1 MATDPEH
8 IEPPRLGTYLLQR
21 IYGRELYDEISGDML
36 EIYAD
41 RLQSHGKAYAS
52 LHYMIDA
59 VQSLRNYDL
68 RKKNNTTQNNSI
80 AMFRNYY
87 KITLRI
93 ITKNK
98 VYSGLNIMGLALGIA
113 AFIFIL
119 QYVTYENSYDK
130 FHSDHEN
137 IYRVRYKVYR
147 GEELNIDCAAAV
159 PRVGPFMKEKMSE
172 VIDFARAFPISGVI
186 STNNNEFREDRIHVA
201 DPAFLTIFDYP
212 MIQGDINTALN
223 EPNQVVITEEMAMKY
238 FGSTD
243 VVGRPLTFNSWFD
256 LSLQVS
262 GVTVNVPNNSHFKY
276 DFLVSYETLNNY
288 TREEDGTIP
297 SESGWGWY
305 DFNTYVLLRDG
316 TDPIAF
322 DEKFTEYMWEERGE
336 DFEEYNFRS
345 EFPLQKLTDIHLYS
359 NLLQESEPEEQGD
372 GQAVFFLTII
382 AFFILLIAWINYIN
396 LSTARSVERAKEVG
410 VRKTMGAYKNQLV
423 SQFLAEAI
431 ILNFLALI
439 VGLLIVFFG
448 ISYFNQLT
456 GSQLSL
462 DFLLSLNFWLV
473 AGGVFI
479 AGAGLSGLYP
489 AFILS
494 SFRPSDVLKGK
505 FSGNKAG
512 NTLRKVLVVF
522 QFAASVA
529 LITGTI
535 IVYQQLAHMRNAD
548 LGFDMTE
555 TLVVKG
561 PQVFGADSLYQNTVE
576 TFKTEMLK
584 NNEIEAM
591 TLSSNVPGDEI
602 FWTNG
607 IRRNGDTPDKN
618 KTIYIVGIDY
628 NYFST
633 YDIELVAGRNYNETF
648 STDTGSMILN
658 TAAIKDMGFE
668 SAEAAI
674 NQKVMFWG
682 YPKTIIGVVDDY
694 QQMSVKTAV
703 SPIIFP
709 LSLDQNS
716 FITLKLKTD
725 DYSQAFNIAQEQ
737 YSSFFPGN
745 PFDYFFLDDF
755 FNRQYDN
762 DREFSRVF
770 TLFAGFAII
779 VACLGL
785 FGLSSFSA
793 LQRTKE
799 IGIRK
804 AIGADIS
811 NIIFILTR
819 EFIQLIL
826 VAIVIAFPLIY
837 LVMDGWLNNF
847 ATRINLGIPVFLLAG
862 FAVVLIAV
870 LTVGY
875 KTLMTAKSDPVKAL
889 RYE

>member
-1 MATDPEH
+1 
-8 IEPPRLGTYLLQR
+8 
-21 IYGRELYDEISGDML
+21 
-36 EIYAD
+36 
-41 RLQSHGKAYAS
+41 
-52 LHYMIDA
+52 
-59 VQSLRNYDL
+59 
-68 RKKNNTTQNNSI
+68 
-80 AMFRNYY
+80 
-87 KITLRI
+87 
-93 ITKNK
+93 
-98 VYSGLNIMGLALGIA
+98 
-113 AFIFIL
+113 
-119 QYVTYENSYDK
+119 
-130 FHSDHEN
+130 
-137 IYRVRYKVYR
+137 
-147 GEELNIDCAAAV
+147 
-159 PRVGPFMKEKMSE
+159 
-172 VIDFARAFPISGVI
+172 
-186 STNNNEFREDRIHVA
+186 
-201 DPAFLTIFDYP
+201 
-212 MIQGDINTALN
+212 
-223 EPNQVVITEEMAMKY
+223 
-238 FGSTD
+238 
-243 VVGRPLTFNSWFD
+243 
-256 LSLQVS
+256 
-262 GVTVNVPNNSHFKY
+262 
-276 DFLVSYETLNNY
+276 
-288 TREEDGTIP
+288 
-297 SESGWGWY
+297 
-305 DFNTYVLLRDG
+305 
-316 TDPIAF
+316 
-322 DEKFTEYMWEERGE
+322 
-336 DFEEYNFRS
+336 
-345 EFPLQKLTDIHLYS
+345 
-359 NLLQESEPEEQGD
+359 
-372 GQAVFFLTII
+372 
-382 AFFILLIAWINYIN
+382 
-396 LSTARSVERAKEVG
+396 
-410 VRKTMGAYKNQLV
+410 
-423 SQFLAEAI
+423 
-431 ILNFLALI
+431 
-439 VGLLIVFFG
+439 
-448 ISYFNQLT
+448 
-456 GSQLSL
+456 
-462 DFLLSLNFWLV
+462 
-473 AGGVFI
+473 
-479 AGAGLSGLYP
+479 
-489 AFILS
+489 
-494 SFRPSDVLKGK
+494 
-505 FSGNKAG
+505 
-512 NTLRKVLVVF
+512 
-522 QFAASVA
+522 
-529 LITGTI
+529 
-535 IVYQQLAHMRNAD
+535 
-548 LGFDMTE
+548 
-555 TLVVKG
+555 
-561 PQVFGADSLYQNTVE
+561 
-576 TFKTEMLK
+576 
-584 NNEIEAM
+584 
-591 TLSSNVPGDEI
+591 I

-658 TAAIKDMGFE
+658 TAAIKDMGFD
-668 SAEAAI
+668 SPEAAI

-826 VAIVIAFPLIY
+826 IAIVIAFPLIY
-837 LVMDGWLNNF
+837 LVMDGWLDNF